1 MADTLK
7 NAINGAL
14 PATNVVN
21 NLTTTEAGF
30 ALDARQA
37 NPNIDGTLAKQLS
50 DLNGSLEN
58 IVPLIQDCNIVN
70 SHFAYA
76 APYTLHTPAA
86 EGKTLSTISIILTV
100 IVPMS
105 TENVT
110 VNAQYS
116 FTAVTGEIFVRTIN
130 NGIIGEWR
138 LI

>member
-1 MADTLK
+1 M
-7 NAINGAL
+7 
-14 PATNVVN
+14 
-21 NLTTTEAGF
+21 
-30 ALDARQA
+30 
-37 NPNIDGTLAKQLS
+37 S
-50 DLNGSLEN
+50 DLSGN

-76 APYTLHTPAA
+76 APDTLHTPAA
-86 EGKTLSTISIILTV
+86 EGKTNSTISIILTV

-105 TENVT
+105 TENVP

-130 NGIIGEWR
+130 GGTIGEWR